1 MVGSAPAAVP
11 AARTRPSSARS
22 PLTGRCCVGGESAG
36 ARAQPA
42 MPPPTL
48 PPDRRATP
56 GGSLCFCRDRARRSR
71 APPAELA
78 RGPGCHRPPLPP
90 SLAPPPGSIRM
101 RCSRLSPSRSSWLFW
116 TQRWS
121 TSDFPGW
128 PRVWRRRLGTGAPGW
143 SELGTRLSGL
153 TDASAACEL
162 DTPRM
167 TRSLPGFLDERQT
180 FWSLVD
186 EFIETWVCW
195 RVPSRVCEARGGCHV

>member
-1 MVGSAPAAVP
+1 MLLSLHAPEIAAG
-11 AARTRPSSARS
+11 TRQPQQRCASARS
-22 PLTGRCCVGGESAG
+22 VRPIN
-36 ARAQPA
+36 
-42 MPPPTL
+42 
-48 PPDRRATP
+48 RRLIA
-56 GGSLCFCRDRARRSR
+56 CRIKSPWMSR
-71 APPAELA
+71 AAASPVPRPATRIDPNVVLA
-78 RGPGCHRPPLPP
+78 FVA
-90 SLAPPPGSIRM
+90 LAQFM
-101 RCSRLSPSRSSWLFW
+101 VFW

-143 SELGTRLSGL
+143 SGLGTRPSGL

-186 EFIETWVCW
+186 DFIETWVCW
-195 RVPSRVCEARGGCHV
+195 RVPIRVREARGGCHV

>member
-1 MVGSAPAAVP
+1 V
-11 AARTRPSSARS
+11 RPINRRLIACRIKSPWMSSAAAFLVPR
-22 PLTGRCCVGGESAG
+22 PATRIDPNAVLAFVAL
-36 ARAQPA
+36 AQF
-42 MPPPTL
+42 MV
-48 PPDRRATP
+48 
-56 GGSLCFCRDRARRSR
+56 
-71 APPAELA
+71 
-78 RGPGCHRPPLPP
+78 
-90 SLAPPPGSIRM
+90 
-101 RCSRLSPSRSSWLFW
+101 FW

-143 SELGTRLSGL
+143 SGLGTRPSGL

-195 RVPSRVCEARGGCHV
+195 RVPIRVREARGGCHV